1 MSPSSEPVELYGPE
15 YKRDPYPLYAEL
27 RERGPVHRVRF
38 PSGVCAWLV
47 TGYEAAHRA
56 LTDPR
61 LGKHHSRGNAAWRA
75 RASIM
80 PEPQHSQLQVH
91 LLHQDP
97 PRHTALRRLI
107 TDAFAPQRVE
117 ALRPRFQAMADAL
130 LDGLPDSGG
139 KADLVEVFAARFPF
153 QVLADVIGLPREFAD
168 RFDRDWGKV
177 VQPVGPEDPD
187 RPAYEARLRG
197 LQQYI
202 ADLVR
207 HKRAERGEDLLSRLV
222 AARDA
227 DRIGQEELDSMVFQ
241 LLVAGQEPVTHQ
253 ITTALVTLLRHPTQ
267 LATLAGRPDL
277 LPPAVEELLR
287 HDSAFELTTWRF
299 FAEDTELY
307 GTRIPAGDSVIVSL
321 SAANRDDRQFPD
333 ADALHFDRTPNPHLA
348 FGHGI
353 HFCPG
358 AALARIEL
366 QVALGTLLRRLP
378 DLRLAVPEDELE
390 WTPAVLA
397 RGVGRLPVAYGG
409 CPYASSGANGP
420 DAAC

>member
-1 MSPSSEPVELYGPE
+1 MSPSSDPVELYGPE
-15 YKRDPYPLYAEL
+15 YKRNPYPLYAEL

-47 TGYEAAHRA
+47 TGYDAAHQA

-117 ALRPRFQAMADAL
+117 ALRPRFQVMADAL

-139 KADLVEVFAARFPF
+139 TDLVELFAARFPF
-153 QVLADVIGLPREFAD
+153 QVLAEVIGLPEEFAD

-177 VQPVGPEDPD
+177 VQPVGPEDSG

-227 DRIGQEELDSMVFQ
+227 DRLGQEELDSMVFQ
-241 LLVAGQEPVTHQ
+241 LLVAGQEPVTNQ
-253 ITTALVTLLRHPTQ
+253 ITTALVTLLRHPAR
-267 LATLAGRPDL
+267 LAELAARPEL
-277 LPPAVEELLR
+277 LPRAVEELLR

-299 FAEDTELY
+299 FAEDTELH

-321 SAANRDDRQFPD
+321 SAANRDSRQFPD

-358 AALARIEL
+358 ATLARIEL
-366 QVALGTLLRRLP
+366 QIALGTLLRRLP

-397 RGVGRLPVAYGG
+397 RGVGRLPVSYGS
-409 CPYASSGANGP
+409 CPYAGSGANGP